1 MKRKYYCY
9 NCQKEY
15 NKMVS
20 ATQPLTCDVCKEG
33 FCELV
38 SQKDQIPAEF
48 TQPKVNGASVD
59 EEKK

>member
-1 MKRKYYCY
+1 
-9 NCQKEY
+9 
-15 NKMVS
+15 MVS

-48 TQPKVNGASVD
+48 TQPEVNGASVD